1 MTSAFTTGVAPERC
15 VALVSPRARSTGNV
29 YASEPE
35 ASAKSGATSM
45 FTVEG
50 RRRAVRVIVQ
60 ISQMKLA
67 TEATKNSGLKM

>member
-1 MTSAFTTGVAPERC
+1 
-15 VALVSPRARSTGNV
+15 
-29 YASEPE
+29 
-35 ASAKSGATSM
+35 M